1 MFVRELVRLHTE
13 ISKTEVNR
21 LAIWQQLAEVEDED
35 KLKALI
41 ATDQQ
46 LSNLLDEQ
54 EQMFIKVAKSAEEEE
69 QKWH

>member
-1 MFVRELVRLHTE
+1 MAVKELVRLHNE
-13 ISKTEVNR
+13 IMQTNVKQ